1 MYVYRSNFVTYPDY
15 ELTMILQKTWHIIYN
30 AVQEMIY
37 AKFQKYSE
45 ELCFH
50 LLQNGEVIKDITI
63 Y

>member
-1 MYVYRSNFVTYPDY
+1 MYPDY
-15 ELTMILQKTWHIIYN
+15 ELKMILQKTWHTICS

-37 AKFQKYSE
+37 TKFEKYSE

-50 LLQNGEVIKDITI
+50 LLQNGEVIKVITM